1 MSIWLSS
8 DELQTFEDK
17 RLISDFPGAFC
28 YPDDFGEGSH
38 IQFTIEYNRHDILYI
53 DADVSKEA

>member
-28 YPDDFGEGSH
+28 YPE
-38 IQFTIEYNRHDILYI
+38 FTIEYNRHDILYI